1 MRVPPE
7 KISPEVRSH
16 DVRQTTLDCTKA
28 SMRTIATIL
37 VLTGIAVSAAQAQII
52 DGVPTGAQV
61 VDGVPVT
68 PKHGE
73 HVLPADSL
81 QVRRM
86 AVIPLLK
93 CPMPVSHGIVRDSS
107 AVVRPREHGTSPR
120 RPIRMPTQRAN
131 CVNPLFAER

>member
-1 MRVPPE
+1 MR
-7 KISPEVRSH
+7 I
-16 DVRQTTLDCTKA
+16 
-28 SMRTIATIL
+28 IATIL

-52 DGVPTGAQV
+52 DGVPTGPQF

-68 PKHGE
+68 PKHDE

-81 QVRRM
+81 KARRM

-107 AVVRPREHGTSPR
+107 AVVRPRGHGVSSRKPV
-120 RPIRMPTQRAN
+120 PMPTQRAN